1 MKSKKILVLIIIAL
15 IMILFANMMIIKS
28 KTLSLS
34 KMENEKEIVTE
45 INNTDDK
52 GKEDTEVIAVENN
65 VEEQEKVEEIQLE
78 ADIVKVKNTNIQE
91 EPKKDPVVTQ
101 EKKVE
106 SSKPVEQP
114 RTTPVTTPKKI
125 VEKETTTPVVETKI
139 PEQPKEETKV
149 EIKQPETPKCTDTN
163 HGVGVGNSNKWFNS
177 KQEAINYYQGII
189 KTWGDKWEK
198 FEIDDETYQK
208 NCPYGYETW
217 SCPFCEKWTI
227 NFYYN

>member
-15 IMILFANMMIIKS
+15 IVALFVNMMIIKS
-28 KTLSLS
+28 KTLSFS
-34 KMENEKEIVTE
+34 KIENEKEIVTE
-45 INNTDDK
+45 INNTDDEE
-52 GKEDTEVIAVENN
+52 KEDTEVIAVENN
-65 VEEQEKVEEIQLE
+65 VEEQEKVEEIQQE
-78 ADIVKVKNTNIQE
+78 ADIVNVKNTNIQE
-91 EPKKDPVVTQ
+91 EPKKDPVVIQ

-114 RTTPVTTPKKI
+114 KPTSVTTPKKT
-125 VEKETTTPVVETKI
+125 VEKETTTTVVETKI

>member
-114 RTTPVTTPKKI
+114 KTTPVTTPKKT
-125 VEKETTTPVVETKI
+125 VEKETTTTVVETKI

-149 EIKQPETPKCTDTN
+149 EIKQPETPKCSDGK